1 MTCGVIDVRYGRLL
15 LAARS
20 ARGRPAGEA
29 AVRRGG
35 RWSPWLLA
43 AAAFAVYVTY
53 SLTRFRT
60 GHAAAYDLG
69 IFVQVVS
76 RYAHLQAPDIGVKLG
91 WNALGDH
98 FSPALA
104 LLAPFYRLVPRAE
117 TLLVAQA
124 LLAAVS
130 VVPVTRVAQGI
141 LGRRP
146 GQLVGLAYAGSYG
159 LQSLIGFDFHEV
171 SLAVPLLA
179 FGLEAYL
186 GGHLHRAAVL
196 IGLTVFVKED
206 LGLTVLLFAVVLA
219 LRGERR
225 LAAAVGAWAVAWFL
239 LAIEV
244 IVPALSP
251 DGTYRYLHHFEQRS
265 SLSPHRLATMVIG
278 DGRIHLLWLLL
289 LIGSAVV
296 VRSPLVLLT
305 IGTLSWRLASTGPGY
320 MGTHAH
326 YDAVLMPIVFL
337 ASLDGLRRIGRPALD
352 VIYPW
357 LSVAVMVAVTV
368 AAYPLPQL
376 LHPAFYR
383 ARPEVAEVQR
393 LVRHVPPGAGL
404 RTDNNLAP
412 LVITRNDVSMLYAT
426 LPNVPVERW
435 LLVELHG
442 CSLNA
447 PLRWTIDYVRALQPY
462 AVASWRDGAVE
473 LLELGPGAPSGVPD
487 PYPPC

>member
-1 MTCGVIDVRYGRLL
+1 MH
-15 LAARS
+15 
-20 ARGRPAGEA
+20 
-29 AVRRGG
+29 RGG

-43 AAAFAVYVTY
+43 GAAFAVYATY
-53 SLTRFRT
+53 SVTRFHT

-104 LLAPFYRLVPRAE
+104 LLAPVYRLFPHAE

-130 VVPVTRVAQGI
+130 VVPVSRVAQGI
-141 LGRRP
+141 VGPRR
-146 GQLVGLAYAGSYG
+146 GLLVGLAYAGSYG
-159 LQSLIGFDFHEV
+159 LQSLVGFDFHEV
-171 SLAVPLLA
+171 ALAVPLLA

-186 GGHLHRAAVL
+186 GGHLRRAALL

-219 LRGERR
+219 VRGERR
-225 LAAAVGAWAVAWFL
+225 LAAAVAAWALGWFL

-265 SLSPHRLATMVIG
+265 SLSPHRLATMVTS

-289 LIGSAVV
+289 VVGLAVL

-305 IGTLSWRLASTGPGY
+305 LGTLSWRLASTGPGY
-320 MGTHAH
+320 MDTHAH

-352 VIYPW
+352 AVYPW
-357 LSVAVMVAVTV
+357 LSAAVMVGVTL
-368 AAYPLPQL
+368 AAYPLPDL
-376 LHPAFYR
+376 LHAGFYR
-383 ARPEVAEVQR
+383 SRPEVAAVQQ
-393 LVRHVPPGAGL
+393 LVKHVPPGAGL

-412 LVITRNDVSMLYAT
+412 LVISRNDVSMLYAS

-435 LLVELHG
+435 LLVDLQG
-442 CSLNA
+442 CALNA
-447 PLRWTIDYVRALQPY
+447 PRRWTADYVRALQPY
-462 AVASWRDGAVE
+462 TVASWRDGTVE